1 MKGNAAVSTVF
12 VVDDD
17 TGVRYGLSAL
27 LEQEGMHVE
36 SFETAEAFLAACR
49 PMPRSCA
56 IVDIQ
61 MPGLD
66 GMQLQSELLRRG
78 MPLPIIFLTGH
89 GDIPTSVRAI
99 KAGAVDFLSKPVSG
113 AVLLGS
119 VQAALEECERL
130 NLLAQ
135 QHNAASA
142 RIAGLTNRER
152 DVLLLAVE
160 GLNNKDIARRL
171 GISFRTVEVYK
182 AGVMH
187 KTGAATLVDL
197 VRLVEESR
205 AGSQPR
211 PSSG

>member
-1 MKGNAAVSTVF
+1 MNGNATVSTVF

-17 TGVRYGLSAL
+17 ASVRYAL
-27 LEQEGMHVE
+27 TALVEQEGLHVE

-56 IVDIQ
+56 IVDIR

-66 GMQLQSELLRRG
+66 GMQLQSELSKRG
-78 MPLPIIFLTGH
+78 LLLPVIFLTGH

-119 VQAALEECERL
+119 VQAALDECERL
-130 NLLAQ
+130 NLRAEQ
-135 QHNAASA
+135 SNAASA